1 MKSKVQNPVIQNS
14 VIQNSVTASF
24 KEPVDKDEAQ
34 KFAEA
39 IRESWHEQATAF
51 NRSVLL
57 MLGLVALFAL
67 LIVGK
72 PGQVV
77 VFGVTIKD
85 VRWLLLSIPPL
96 VAYLYLDNVITACR
110 WGYYETAHKSVMEVV
125 NPELVA
131 TGLYSLVG
139 PRSLSAAGAGV
150 IPEKLRTSLSYG
162 SVTEFALAF
171 MGVVAMGLVPF
182 TFQVLAYYQLFLK
195 YGKNGV
201 LWIYLSLG
209 LTSILWACSFFIW
222 VTSYGL
228 DHLQSMPKDFKRI
241 PQDFRRN
248 R

>member
-1 MKSKVQNPVIQNS
+1 MKSKVQDSVIQNS
-14 VIQNSVTASF
+14 VIVSF

-34 KFAEA
+34 RFAEA
-39 IRESWHEQATAF
+39 IRESWREQATAF

-67 LIVGK
+67 LIGGK

-77 VFGVTIKD
+77 VFGVTLKD
-85 VRWLLLSIPPL
+85 VTWLLLSIPPL

-110 WGYYETAHKSVMEVV
+110 WGYYENAHRSVMKVM

-131 TGLYSLVG
+131 TGLDSLMG

-150 IPEKLRTSLSYG
+150 IPEKLRISLSYG
-162 SVTEFALAF
+162 SVTEFALAL
-171 MGVVAMGLVPF
+171 MGVVAMGLVPLG
-182 TFQVLAYYQLFLK
+182 FQVVAYYLLFLN

-201 LWIYLSLG
+201 LWISLSLG
-209 LTSILWACSFFIW
+209 LTSILWVCSFFIW

-228 DHLQSMPKDFKRI
+228 DHLQSIPKDFKRI
-241 PQDFRRN
+241 PQDFRRIG
-248 R
+248 